1 MNHFVF
7 LAVLLHLRTWCTAY
21 SQQESLVFPVTY
33 LNVHKDLPLQRLLV
47 EWDVDKS
54 ARDAELVMSFEIQVR
69 QAEEAIV
76 WREFL
81 NATLDKSGKPLH
93 WMWNSDLPLECMSH
107 SVRIRSKAEVSK
119 TWSQWS
125 PWETIQG
132 LDTSN
137 ISEPRIFPDEKII
150 EEGSDISLC
159 CIGRKGQIIK
169 EFFLN
174 SPIPYFNRTN
184 SQVGLLIA
192 KNVKFKGVPHV
203 LCRESCSEDNCFA
216 HAVFFVGSK

>member
-69 QAEEAIV
+69 RAEEAIV

-169 EFFLN
+169 EFF
-174 SPIPYFNRTN
+174 F
-184 SQVGLLIA
+184 
-192 KNVKFKGVPHV
+192 KFTYSLFQSHKQPSWTSHCKECEV
-203 LCRESCSEDNCFA
+203 
-216 HAVFFVGSK
+216 